1 MNNKTKNILY
11 LSILLVF
18 LKWVLIWY
26 LNINQNFIATVI
38 NNVEDW
44 QYFTLIHNLSSL
56 NFSPVFDENIIERK
70 NLAFPVYSI
79 LFHAISFK
87 FFNVYGFILIELLSI
102 FIFIILLEKILK
114 RINLDFNSSI
124 FLILLIFCL
133 PNIIQFFNLSN
144 ILYLNSIDDLYSLR
158 IPRPLIT
165 NLYVFFFLYIL
176 ITTKNIYQFN
186 LKKLAII
193 GSLFAFMWGSFYF
206 NLAISGVIFLLY
218 YLSIIKK
225 KNKLFTKIFKDF
237 TYIAL
242 FFLLFS
248 IPIIIIIFLNVEP
261 DYVRRVGLITLNIEK
276 KKILLE
282 HFILRIIDVKFL
294 IFFTLIS
301 LCFYF
306 LKKKSFYDKN
316 SINLFYIIFISSFIA
331 PIIFIIFSP
340 KISEIFHFSNTIIS
354 LSFFVMLIYTF
365 LIFNLYI
372 DDFAYKKNFINFSI
386 FLLII
391 FFSFSNFV
399 KLKKEINNDLGE
411 ALNFFKNVSF
421 DKKTQILTF
430 DGKIQTGLILNDF
443 EKFSFVLGVFT
454 SQNDNIIEN
463 KVIDS
468 FRFLKLN
475 KSDFL
480 DFIKNEKKGW
490 RFMNKN
496 IGSTFYMKY
505 QANKLL
511 TFNNSMDFSDEELKY
526 ISKSSPLHS
535 QQLIMP
541 KFEIN
546 RLVQKFLN
554 KKENNLVPEIIV
566 INKGDFFSKNINIDM
581 NLYCHKIINE
591 TYEIYYYKDLNQ
603 KCLI

>member
-193 GSLFAFMWGSFYF
+193 GSLFAFMWGSFYY

-218 YLSIIKK
+218 YFSIIKK
-225 KNKLFTKIFKDF
+225 KNKLFTKIFKDCHEARIQLKF
-237 TYIAL
+237 YQQCL
-242 FFLLFS
+242 PEQNEFLTSFYK
-248 IPIIIIIFLNVEP
+248 N
-261 DYVRRVGLITLNIEK
+261 LNIEFEIFNFSNNILNYFSKTNLAITRSGSSMLAELINVKVPFISIPLPSSADNHQLKNAIYYK
-276 KKILLE
+276 KHNYGYMIKEEDIKTEL
-282 HFILRIIDVKFL
+282 FG
-294 IFFTLIS
+294 LIS
-301 LCFYF
+301 
-306 LKKKSFYDKN
+306 
-316 SINLFYIIFISSFIA
+316 
-331 PIIFIIFSP
+331 
-340 KISEIFHFSNTIIS
+340 
-354 LSFFVMLIYTF
+354 
-365 LIFNLYI
+365 
-372 DDFAYKKNFINFSI
+372 
-386 FLLII
+386 
-391 FFSFSNFV
+391 
-399 KLKKEINNDLGE
+399 
-411 ALNFFKNVSF
+411 
-421 DKKTQILTF
+421 
-430 DGKIQTGLILNDF
+430 
-443 EKFSFVLGVFT
+443 
-454 SQNDNIIEN
+454 
-463 KVIDS
+463 
-468 FRFLKLN
+468 R
-475 KSDFL
+475 
-480 DFIKNEKKGW
+480 
-490 RFMNKN
+490 
-496 IGSTFYMKY
+496 
-505 QANKLL
+505 
-511 TFNNSMDFSDEELKY
+511 
-526 ISKSSPLHS
+526 ISKEKSL
-535 QQLIMP
+535 
-541 KFEIN
+541 
-546 RLVQKFLN
+546 LN
-554 KKENNLVPEIIV
+554 QV
-566 INKGDFFSKNINIDM
+566 INKQRQYSDKSVYKNIEK
-581 NLYCHKIINE
+581 HINQ
-591 TYEIYYYKDLNQ
+591 LNNE
-603 KCLI
+603 KY